1 MQLSQ
6 DAAGAKPEEQTT
18 RLDAE
23 RKIASLLRIGL
34 TPKNEPSGAP
44 VRGEEPSTPQF
55 FFS

>member
-6 DAAGAKPEEQTT
+6 DAAGAKPEKQTT

-34 TPKNEPSGAP
+34 TPKKSP
-44 VRGEEPSTPQF
+44 VGPQ
-55 FFS
+55 

>member
-6 DAAGAKPEEQTT
+6 DAAGAKPERQTT